1 MSKNQEIQK
10 VSLYNRWLNG
20 IEKAGN
26 KLPHPVALFAM
37 LALLVVVISAVCA
50 AVGVSATGE
59 LVSNGEL
66 AVTTVDRKSVV

>member
-50 AVGVSATGE
+50 ACPR
-59 LVSNGEL
+59 L
-66 AVTTVDRKSVV
+66 ASWSPTASWP